1 MENTTNVI
9 MQRMFS
15 SLETNYRTA
24 ISENEEVYM
33 QVIMY
38 LNSVEKFCA
47 LVEDEQIVLVMKE
60 VCHDLISSVYMAS
73 NGMYRNAY
81 ICLRS
86 AIELALAVL
95 YFLDHNFDFL
105 LWKQN
110 KYDVK
115 WSVLNNREL
124 GVLSNKYFNLFCE
137 TEADFTDFIER
148 VENIYHNCSEYV
160 HGKFSF
166 MQTNCMNTAIKYEP
180 SVFKAWSEDWVEEVK
195 VIILLFAVRLCKR
208 VDELDG
214 ETKKQLLED
223 AKDFELRGVFN
234 D

>member
-15 SLETNYRTA
+15 SLEINYRTA
-24 ISENEEVYM
+24 ICENEEVYM

-38 LNSVEKFCA
+38 LNSVEKFST

-137 TEADFTDFIER
+137 TKADFTDFIER

-166 MQTNCMNTAIKYEP
+166 MQTNFMNTAIKYEP

-223 AKDFELRGVFN
+223 AKKTMLSAR
-234 D
+234 

>member
-1 MENTTNVI
+1 

-15 SLETNYRTA
+15 SLEMNYQTA
-24 ISENEEVYM
+24 VSENEEVYLK
-33 QVIMY
+33 VIMY
-38 LNSVEKFCA
+38 LNSVERFCT
-47 LVEDEQIVLVMKE
+47 LVDDEQIRLVIKE

-110 KYDVK
+110 QYDVK
-115 WSVLNNREL
+115 WSVLNNRDQ

-137 TEADFTDFIER
+137 AEADFTCFIEKI
-148 VENIYHNCSEYV
+148 ENIYHNCSEYV

-166 MQTNCMNTAIKYEP
+166 MQTNFMNIAIKYDP
-180 SVFKAWSEDWVEEVK
+180 LAFKAWSEAWFEEVK
-195 VIILLFAVRLCKR
+195 VIILLFAVRLCQK
-208 VDELDG
+208 VDVLDG

-223 AKDFELRGVFN
+223 AKDFELRGIFN